1 MSLDIKTR
9 QAKNATVVEI
19 EGEVD
24 MNVSPKV
31 RTVLVGL
38 TDKKTAKI
46 IVDLKGVPYIDSS
59 GLATLVECLQGAG
72 RYSGKLHLIGINDD
86 IKDVFQLARLY
97 DVFDICETEAEALA
111 K

>member
-1 MSLDIKTR
+1 MSLEIKSR
-9 QAKNATVVEI
+9 HIGSAVVVDI

-46 IVDLKGVPYIDSS
+46 IVSLKNVPYIDSS
-59 GLATLVECLQGAG
+59 GLATLVECLQGVG
-72 RYSGKLHLIGINDD
+72 RYKGKLHLIGINDD

-97 DVFDICETEAEALA
+97 DVFDICPDEATALA